1 MRLTKLHPAIY
12 IIYYM
17 ILIIFAFLIND
28 PFYLI
33 SFLICLIIL
42 IILQGISREFKNMI
56 KFFIPISL
64 LIIIINPLVSHI
76 GITKLFI
83 IGNYYITMESLM
95 YGILLSISLLIVLTI
110 FLCYN
115 NTVSYQEMLYIFSK
129 KFLNISMIIIM
140 AMRFIPLLHYRWKEV
155 NKLYKFNN
163 IRGNG
168 NYKESKIEQIKNT
181 AHVLSVVIS
190 WSLEES
196 MVAAKSMKAR
206 GYGITNRT
214 NYLYFKFKRI
224 DFYILVIIIS
234 CFLISLTGIFYG
246 YGRIEIYPQ
255 VLVSYENLINIFYL
269 SFLILLL
276 PIIYI
281 EIKEKLLWI

>member
-1 MRLTKLHPAIY
+1 MRLISLHPAIY
-12 IIYYM
+12 VIYYM
-17 ILIIFAFLIND
+17 ILVIFAFIIND
-28 PFYLI
+28 PFYLT

-42 IILQGISREFKNMI
+42 ITLQGITNEFKNMI

-64 LIIIINPLVSHI
+64 LIITINPLVSNN
-76 GITKLFI
+76 GITKFFI
-83 IGNYYITMESLM
+83 IDNYFITMESLT

-115 NTVSYQEMLYIFSK
+115 NAVSYQEMLYLFSK
-129 KFLNISMIIIM
+129 KFLNTSIIIIM
-140 AMRFIPLLHYRWKEV
+140 AMRFIPLLNNRWKEV
-155 NKLYKFNN
+155 SKLNKFNN
-163 IRGNG
+163 TSGNV
-168 NYKESKIEQIKNT
+168 NYNRSKMGQIKNT
-181 AHVLSVVIS
+181 THILSVVVS

-196 MVAAKSMKAR
+196 MVIAKSMKAR

-214 NYLYFKFKRI
+214 NYLSFKFKSI
-224 DFYILVIIIS
+224 DFYILIIIIS
-234 CFLISLTGIFYG
+234 CFIISINGIFYG

-255 VLVSYENLINIFYL
+255 LHFSYENVFSIFYL

-281 EIKEKLLWI
+281 EIKERLLWI